1 MTATIQKWGNSQGVR
16 LPKYL
21 LEELSLC
28 EGAEVEIFTSDG
40 MIVIKPPAQRRKTLD
55 ELFEGYTG
63 DYMPQEVDWGDPVG
77 GEVW

>member
-28 EGAEVEIFTSDG
+28 EGAEVEILVSNGT
-40 MIVIKPPAQRRKTLD
+40 IVIKAPTQRRKTISA
-55 ELFEGYTG
+55 LFEGYTG
-63 DYMPQEVDWGDPVG
+63 DYVPAEIDWGEPTG